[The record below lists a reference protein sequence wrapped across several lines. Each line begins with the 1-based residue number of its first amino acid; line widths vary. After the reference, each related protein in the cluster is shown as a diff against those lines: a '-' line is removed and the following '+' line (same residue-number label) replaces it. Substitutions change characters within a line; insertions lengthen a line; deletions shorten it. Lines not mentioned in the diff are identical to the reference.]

1 MKRGIITLSIL
12 CSGILMISPISN
24 LSFAEDANNKDAI
37 NGQVIIQNTD
47 EKNNQ
52 QSNIQDENKETN
64 IVNTN
69 KPEETKGKDEE
80 ANKEVVKQEEAKQE
94 QEVPKQEIEK
104 TEEKTEKVETS
115 VEVVKQLNK
124 EQAKELLESRNQ
136 GLQFEYQGDENN
148 FSTLKEK
155 GLSGYVFLPNVD
167 GDMGYFVDKNTS
179 NVYYFHPSGYM
190 DLMI

>member
-69 KPEETKGKDEE
+69 KSEETKDNNEE
-80 ANKEVVKQEEAKQE
+80 ANKEVVKQGEE

-104 TEEKTEKVETS
+104 TEEKTEKIETS

-148 FSTLKEK
+148 FNILKEK

>member
-24 LSFAEDANNKDAI
+24 LSFAEDANNKEAI

-69 KPEETKGKDEE
+69 KSEETKGKDEE
-80 ANKEVVKQEEAKQE
+80 ANKEVVKQEEVK

-104 TEEKTEKVETS
+104 IEEKTEKVETS

>member
-24 LSFAEDANNKDAI
+24 LSFAEDANNKEAI

-47 EKNNQ
+47 EKKNQ

-69 KPEETKGKDEE
+69 KSEETKGKDEE

-94 QEVPKQEIEK
+94 QEVSKQEIEK